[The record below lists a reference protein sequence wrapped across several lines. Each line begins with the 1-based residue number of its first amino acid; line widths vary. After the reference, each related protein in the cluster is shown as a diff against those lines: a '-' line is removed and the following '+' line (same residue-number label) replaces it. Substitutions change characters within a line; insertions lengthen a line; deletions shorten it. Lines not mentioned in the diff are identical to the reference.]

1 VKICFSRIIEI
12 LNNQLKDEIF
22 IYSPVTIMSKI
33 GSKHAALVLLLS
45 TVILNSAG
53 QLFFKATRTAHP
65 NASLISLFYYYETW
79 AGFFLYGLSAVC
91 WLWVLSRTQLSY
103 AYPIL
108 ALSFPIV
115 VGLSAFFFSETISPL
130 RWVGV
135 GAIVV
140 GVSLI
145 ART

>member
-1 VKICFSRIIEI
+1 M
-12 LNNQLKDEIF
+12 LNISTKRAAF
-22 IYSPVTIMSKI
+22 I
-33 GSKHAALVLLLS
+33 LLLS
-45 TVILNSAG
+45 TVVLNSAG

-79 AGFFLYGLSAVC
+79 MGLFLYGLSAVC
-91 WLWVLSRTQLSY
+91 WLWVLSRAQLSY
-103 AYPIL
+103 AYPVL

-135 GAIVV
+135 GAIVI

>member
-1 VKICFSRIIEI
+1 
-12 LNNQLKDEIF
+12 
-22 IYSPVTIMSKI
+22 MSKL
-33 GSKHAALVLLLS
+33 GPGRAALVLLLA

-65 NASLISLFYYYETW
+65 NASLLSLFYHYETW
-79 AGFFLYGLSAVC
+79 AGLILYGLSAVC
-91 WLWVLSRTQLSY
+91 WLWVLSRAQLSY
-103 AYPIL
+103 AYPVL

-115 VGLSAFFFSETISPL
+115 VGLSVVIFSEAISPL
-130 RWVGV
+130 RWIGVGV
-135 GAIVV
+135 IVL

>member
-1 VKICFSRIIEI
+1 MSNTRTKYAAII
-12 LNNQLKDEIF
+12 
-22 IYSPVTIMSKI
+22 
-33 GSKHAALVLLLS
+33 LLLC
-45 TVILNSAG
+45 TVILNSVG

-65 NASLISLFYYYETW
+65 DASLLSLFSYYETW
-79 AGFFLYGLSAVC
+79 VGLFLYGLAALC
-91 WLWVLSRTQLSY
+91 WLWVLSRAQLSF
-103 AYPIL
+103 AYPVL

-115 VGLSAFFFSETISPL
+115 VGLSAFFFSEAISPM

-135 GAIVV
+135 AAIVV

>member
-1 VKICFSRIIEI
+1 
-12 LNNQLKDEIF
+12 
-22 IYSPVTIMSKI
+22 MSEL
-33 GSKHAALVLLLS
+33 GSKRIALIVLLVS
-45 TVILNSAG
+45 VALNSVG

-65 NASLISLFYYYETW
+65 DDSLFSLFLYMETW
-79 AGFFLYGLSAVC
+79 AGFILYALSAIC
-91 WLWVLSRTQLSY
+91 WLWVLSRAQLSY
-103 AYPIL
+103 AYPVL

-115 VGLSAFFFSETISPL
+115 VGLSAIFFSEVISPV
-130 RWVGV
+130 RWIGV